1 MHLYLQE
8 SGLED
13 LEELQSAP
21 QVTLKS
27 RKAHIRP
34 RGANQQRY
42 VKAILDHD
50 INFGIGPAGTGKTYL
65 AVACAVDALEREQI
79 RRILL
84 VRPAVEAGEKLGF
97 LPGDLSQ
104 KIDPYL
110 RPLYDALYEMLGFEH
125 VAKLIE
131 RNVIEVAPLAYM
143 RGRTLNNSFIILD
156 ESQNT
161 TVEQMKMF
169 LTRIGFGS
177 TAVITGD
184 VTQVDLPRGTR
195 SGLKHV
201 IEVLQDVPGI
211 SFTHFKPKDVVRHPL
226 VQRIVEAY
234 ERHENRQQ
242 GQVRPVEERAR
253 AVTMPLEL
261 DLQVASA
268 APDLPSEAQFRAW
281 CELALR
287 QRPESELT
295 IRLVDE
301 AEGLELNSTY
311 RHKDY
316 ATNVLSFPADVP
328 DELLDIPLLGDLVI
342 CAPVVAR
349 EALEQRKPL
358 QAHWA
363 HLVIHGCLHLLG
375 YDHIDDTEAEEM
387 ETLERELLA
396 ELGHPDPYACDDEE
410 PPSKEK

>member
-1 MHLYLQE
+1 
-8 SGLED
+8 
-13 LEELQSAP
+13 
-21 QVTLKS
+21 
-27 RKAHIRP
+27 
-34 RGANQQRY
+34 
-42 VKAILDHD
+42 
-50 INFGIGPAGTGKTYL
+50 
-65 AVACAVDALEREQI
+65 
-79 RRILL
+79 
-84 VRPAVEAGEKLGF
+84 
-97 LPGDLSQ
+97 
-104 KIDPYL
+104 
-110 RPLYDALYEMLGFEH
+110 
-125 VAKLIE
+125 
-131 RNVIEVAPLAYM
+131 
-143 RGRTLNNSFIILD
+143 
-156 ESQNT
+156 
-161 TVEQMKMF
+161 
-169 LTRIGFGS
+169 
-177 TAVITGD
+177 
-184 VTQVDLPRGTR
+184 
-195 SGLKHV
+195 
-201 IEVLQDVPGI
+201 
-211 SFTHFKPKDVVRHPL
+211 
-226 VQRIVEAY
+226 
-234 ERHENRQQ
+234 
-242 GQVRPVEERAR
+242 
-253 AVTMPLEL
+253 MPLEL
-261 DLQVASA
+261 DLQVACA

-375 YDHIDDTEAEEM
+375 YDHIDDAEAEEM